1 MQRGLV
7 LVNPRP
13 PSLPEH
19 RYNFPSK
26 ILEYLT
32 TGRPVI
38 STTSADIAEEYGKY
52 LLLLTD
58 ETPEAFA
65 HLIESTFARNP
76 AELDEIGLRGRQY
89 VLTEKDWSVLRQK
102 VSDFYRVLI
111 GNRAS

>member
-1 MQRGLV
+1 MVRYLGFVEREELLRTMQRGLV

-26 ILEYLT
+26 ILEYLA

-52 LLLLTD
+52 LLLLQMR
-58 ETPEAFA
+58 
-65 HLIESTFARNP
+65 HQRRSHI
-76 AELDEIGLRGRQY
+76 
-89 VLTEKDWSVLRQK
+89 
-102 VSDFYRVLI
+102 
-111 GNRAS
+111 